1 MAAQVACDMMPYVGM
16 FMDLKKE
23 MGFGI
28 EVFE

>member
-1 MAAQVACDMMPYVGM
+1 MAVQVACDMMPYAGM
-16 FMDLKKE
+16 FIDLKKK